1 MTERRKPM
9 LYIEY
14 FLRHLCVAAWICF
27 MYYGLLFVSIP
38 DLEVTTSKIV
48 FFVGNQFIWLLLSA
62 FTPAK
67 ERNKYNAFFNVV
79 LAYTPYFL
87 ITYLPV
93 YTKFIIP
100 FFVVA
105 VILSVLYF
113 TYILR
118 KKVKNKHNTKLIIRR
133 RTLFA
138 LKGVK
143 LIAAVMSCILLLT
156 SYLCSFF
163 GVTLIKSD
171 VPVLQS
177 ANVEEAE
184 EWTVKNN
191 IDTVK
196 LLQEKE
202 WCKLSIDK
210 KLDVLSVVRNIETAY
225 LGLSYEIRLTV
236 KPTNADTLGYY
247 DHKERTV
254 VISHDLI
261 TSGKAKTCL
270 STLCHEMRH
279 AYQHNQVEAYKSVDE
294 KYKNLAMFYA
304 IPIYEEEFNNYI
316 SGDDNYLAYIFQDSE
331 INADKYAEEA
341 VKDYYKLIKLYTN
354 EKKEAKAT

>member
-9 LYIEY
+9 SYIEY
-14 FLRHLCVAAWICF
+14 FLRHLYIAAWLCF
-27 MYYGLLFVSIP
+27 IYYGILFVSIP
-38 DLEVTTSKIV
+38 KLDVNISKAI
-48 FFVGNQFIWLLLSA
+48 FFAGNQIIWFVLSA

-79 LAYTPYFL
+79 LAYIPYFL

-93 YTKFIIP
+93 YTSFITP
-100 FFVVA
+100 FIAVT
-105 VILSVLYF
+105 VILSALYF
-113 TYILR
+113 AYILN
-118 KKVKNKHNTKLIIRR
+118 KKIKNKRNFKRILIN
-133 RTLFA
+133 RTRFA

-143 LIAAVMSCILLLT
+143 VVAAVMACVLLLT
-156 SYLCSFF
+156 TYLCTFF
-163 GVTLIKSD
+163 GVNLIKSD
-171 VPVLQS
+171 VPVLES
-177 ANVEEAE
+177 ANVDEAE
-184 EWTVKNN
+184 QWTVKNN

-202 WCKLSIDK
+202 WRKLTTDE
-210 KLDVLSVVRNIETAY
+210 KLEVLSVVRNIETAY

-236 KPTNADTLGYY
+236 KPTNTNTLGYY

-261 TSGKAKTCL
+261 TSGKAEACL

-279 AYQHNQVEAYKSVDE
+279 AYQYNQIEAYRSVDE
-294 KYKNLAMFYA
+294 QYKNLSMFYS
-304 IPIYEEEFNNYI
+304 ISVYEEEFNNYI
-316 SGDDNYLAYIFQDSE
+316 SGEEDYLAYLFQNSE

-341 VKDYYKLIKLYTN
+341 VKDYYKLIKLYTGEKN
-354 EKKEAKAT
+354 EEKAA